1 MRLSIRQ
8 FQDVTKISES
18 ELSELDK
25 SILIVK
31 TLTDKTDFEI
41 ERMSAKKFNAI
52 CRIVRDMLDSYV
64 AQVDKDKPKKFIR
77 VNGTTY
83 MLHYDITRMVAGKYV
98 EAVTFQQDMIGN
110 LHKLL
115 ATMAVPMKWTW
126 RGIRAKPYDATEHS
140 KIAEQML
147 DADFSVAYHACI
159 FFSGVLIQSIKS
171 LNIYG
176 NFPEMQTME
185 ALEKRLVNYLDG
197 SITANWYQNLKVLN

>member
-1 MRLSIRQ
+1 MRLSIKQ

-31 TLTDKTDFEI
+31 TLTNKTDFEI
-41 ERMSAKKFNAI
+41 DRMSAKKFNAI
-52 CRIVRDMLDSYV
+52 CRIVKDLLDSYV
-64 AQVDKDKPKKFIR
+64 VKVENEKPKKFIR

-126 RGIRAKPYDATEHS
+126 KGIRAKPYDATEHS
-140 KIAEQML
+140 KIADEML
-147 DADFSVAYHACI
+147 DADFSVAYHACV

-176 NFPEMQTME
+176 SMPEMEGME
-185 ALEKRLVNYLDG
+185 SLENRLLNYLDG
-197 SITANWYQNLKVLN
+197 SITANWYRNLKTLN